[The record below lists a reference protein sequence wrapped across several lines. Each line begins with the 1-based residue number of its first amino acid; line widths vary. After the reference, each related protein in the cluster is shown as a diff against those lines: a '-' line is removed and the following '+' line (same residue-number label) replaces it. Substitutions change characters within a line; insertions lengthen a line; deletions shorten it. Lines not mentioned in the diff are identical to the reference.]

1 MIENIY
7 QKWCDAGM
15 QISTDTR
22 KLKQNSIF
30 FALKGENFN
39 GNRFAVKALENGCS
53 YAIIDEKLSHSEA
66 FEGRLIVVEDV
77 LETLQSLAS
86 FHRAKMPA
94 RIICLTGSNGKTT
107 TKELIHKALSTKYD
121 VLATEG
127 NLNNHIGVPLTLLNL
142 RDTHD
147 FGIVELGANHQG
159 EIRDLA
165 KIAQPDMGYITNFG
179 KAHLEGFGGI
189 EGVIKGKS
197 ELYDY
202 LRANDK
208 IALINTSDEKQVK
221 QSKGIVSLITF
232 DPNQSRVLHTLSLQP
247 NIVMESNGRT
257 YKSPLFGS
265 YNFINI
271 CAAFAIANH
280 FQIEADQ
287 ALMAISNY
295 NPDNN
300 RSQIIRIENTEVIL
314 DAYNANPSSV
324 LNAID
329 NFKHREGNKCV
340 VLGDMFELGDDAVK
354 EHKEVI
360 RYLENIG
367 IDAIYIGEL
376 FAQAK
381 STGLEKIT
389 VYKTKKDL
397 LSDTNFKDL
406 LKNYDS
412 VLVKGSRG
420 MKMESLIE

>member
-15 QISTDTR
+15 QVSTDTR

-39 GNRFAVKALENGCS
+39 GNKFAVSALENGCS
-53 YAIIDEKLSHSEA
+53 YAVIDERIPHNEA
-66 FEGRLIVVEDV
+66 FQERLIVVEDV
-77 LETLQSLAS
+77 LDTLQCLAS
-86 FHRAKMPA
+86 FHRSKMPA
-94 RIICLTGSNGKTT
+94 KIICLTGSNGKTT
-107 TKELIHKALSTKYD
+107 TKELIHQALSSKYD
-121 VLATEG
+121 VLATQG

-165 KIAQPDMGYITNFG
+165 KIAQPDLGYITNFG

-202 LRANDK
+202 LRENGK
-208 IALINTSDEKQVK
+208 TALINTSDETQVK
-221 QSKGIVSLITF
+221 KSEGIETLVTF
-232 DPNQSRVLHTLSLQP
+232 DPNQTEVLRALSLQP
-247 NIVMESNGRT
+247 NIVMESNRKT
-257 YKSPLFGS
+257 YQSPLFGS

-271 CAAFAIANH
+271 CAAFALANY
-280 FQIEADQ
+280 FQIENNQ
-287 ALMAISNY
+287 ALIAISKY

-300 RSQIIRIENTEVIL
+300 RSQIIQIENTEVIL

-329 NFKHREGNKCV
+329 NFKLREGNKCV
-340 VLGDMFELGDDAVK
+340 VLGDMFELGDNAIY
-354 EHKEVI
+354 EHKQI
-360 RYLENIG
+360 ISYLENIG

-376 FAQAK
+376 FAQAVGTDSGK
-381 STGLEKIT
+381 F
-389 VYKTKKDL
+389 VVFPTKKEL
-397 LSDTNFKDL
+397 ITDTSFKDL

-420 MKMESLIE
+420 MQMESLIE